1 MNIYVGNL
9 AYRAKEMDIRAQ
21 FEAFGAVSAVKI
33 VTDRDSGL
41 SKGFCFVEM
50 PNDDEAKKAIDSL
63 NGNDFQ
69 GRALV
74 VNQARERTERAP
86 FQGGGSSGGGPRG
99 PRTGGGNSGGPR
111 GGGGR
116 GDFGGQRSN
125 RY

>member
-86 FQGGGSSGGGPRG
+86 FQGGGNGGGPRG
-99 PRTGGGNSGGPR
+99 PRTGGGNGPR
-111 GGGGR
+111 GGGR

>member
-33 VTDRDSGL
+33 ITDRDSGL

-74 VNQARERTERAP
+74 VNQARERTERSDRP
-86 FQGGGSSGGGPRG
+86 GFQGGNGGGAGRGPRPHSGGPRG
-99 PRTGGGNSGGPR
+99 PRQDFGGPR
-111 GGGGR
+111 HR
-116 GDFGGQRSN
+116 
-125 RY
+125 